1 MNYENYTKPR
11 LSKTE
16 SLLFTKK
23 IILKRYVCCL
33 QSIMRHADI
42 KPALDNSFVG
52 QMHFSQI
59 IQLTPVQRQVLIA
72 AKPMLTQNK

>member
-42 KPALDNSFVG
+42 KPALDNSLFRWPNALLPNYSTHPSSEAG
-52 QMHFSQI
+52 S
-59 IQLTPVQRQVLIA
+59 
-72 AKPMLTQNK
+72 NSC